1 VVSHPEEGEMSDLL
15 GWLQVATEVGGYLG
29 PILQKN
35 RLKSALIKRGKS
47 PDEAK
52 LYILSLEFM
61 KSDYVKMIIGLPDA
75 AKWIPTDE
83 AMRMMLPLVIEI
95 IMDDEYAGIWF
106 KDQFKISRMRSS
118 IIGNNW
124 VDLLS

>member
-1 VVSHPEEGEMSDLL
+1 MSDVL

-52 LYILSLEFM
+52 LYLLALEFM
-61 KSDYVKMIIGLPDA
+61 KSDYVKMVIDLPDA
-75 AKWIPTDE
+75 ARWIPTDE
-83 AMRMMLPLVIEI
+83 AMRRMLPLVIEI
-95 IMDDEYAGIWF
+95 ILDDEYAGIWF
-106 KDQFKISRMRSS
+106 KDQYKISRMRYS
-118 IIGNNW
+118 IMGNNW

>member
-1 VVSHPEEGEMSDLL
+1 MSDVL
-15 GWLQVATEVGGYLG
+15 GWLQVATEAGGYLG

-52 LYILSLEFM
+52 LYLLALEFM
-61 KSDYVKMIIGLPDA
+61 KSDYVKMVIGLPDA
-75 AKWIPTDE
+75 AKWIPADE

-95 IMDDEYAGIWF
+95 ILDDEYAGIWF
-106 KDQFKISRMRSS
+106 KDQYKIARMRYS
-118 IIGNNW
+118 IMGNNW
-124 VDLLS
+124 ADLLS